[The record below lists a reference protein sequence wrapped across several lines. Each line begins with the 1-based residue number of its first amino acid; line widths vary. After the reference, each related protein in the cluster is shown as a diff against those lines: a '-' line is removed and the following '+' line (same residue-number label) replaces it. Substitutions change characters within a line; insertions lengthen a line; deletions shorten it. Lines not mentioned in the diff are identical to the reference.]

1 MTNSY
6 NTTLAQIGGRIYL
19 RREELGL
26 SGAELSIRADMPAST
41 LSKIENGRR
50 NIGVET
56 ICAIAKALEV
66 PLSRLQPEELDVFSE
81 IEPEMLG
88 LTKKL
93 QLLSGDRK
101 ALMLAMFNAQIDVL
115 LDSGR

>member
-1 MTNSY
+1 
-6 NTTLAQIGGRIYL
+6 
-19 RREELGL
+19 
-26 SGAELSIRADMPAST
+26 MPAST

-66 PLSRLQPEELDVFSE
+66 PLSRLQPEELDAFSE
-81 IEPEMLG
+81 VEPEMLD

-93 QLLSGDRK
+93 QLLHGDQK
-101 ALMLAMFNAQIDVL
+101 TLMLAMFHAQVDVL
-115 LDSGR
+115 LDSDR